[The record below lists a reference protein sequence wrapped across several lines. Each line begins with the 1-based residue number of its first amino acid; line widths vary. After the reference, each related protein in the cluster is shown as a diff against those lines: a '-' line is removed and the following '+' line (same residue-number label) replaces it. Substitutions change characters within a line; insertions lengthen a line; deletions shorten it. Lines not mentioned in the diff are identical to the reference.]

1 MQDTVMDQHEEEG
14 RNDGESNCKQD
25 DEVVIII
32 IQLYCFVFV
41 AFFFL
46 SLLGKLGEEGF
57 HLIIL

>member
-14 RNDGESNCKQD
+14 RNDGESNSKQD

-46 SLLGKLGEEGF
+46 SLLGN
-57 HLIIL
+57 